1 MHHGQVAP
9 TLLGVRSLHG
19 STGCDSALAPTLLA
33 PGPGLA
39 ARGNDLPFMSPDD
52 HSEANGSG
60 SVLELRRV
68 SGQARAIWGLVPFG
82 LKLGLGGAAIMM
94 VMASACS
101 TLIPLLV
108 GLLVDGVQSDA
119 GQARHA
125 TFLQLAGRYLSL
137 IGGALLSREV
147 LNVGRRY
154 LVENTCALTERNL
167 TTELVSHLL
176 RVDLATLANHRV
188 GALDN
193 RISRSVEG
201 VVRFL
206 RLAFIDFLPAL
217 LTGLLA
223 LSTAVW
229 KKSVLGLVTACGI
242 PISILLTQR
251 QLVSQKG
258 IRLRLMRLG
267 EEMAGMI
274 VEQLGGVEYIRAAHT
289 EGVEARRLERV
300 ATERCD
306 RSVRHHFVMSL
317 FGCSKALN
325 EGVFHVV
332 VLAFAVY
339 YARLGEISVGDILS
353 LSMLFTGVMA
363 PLNEIHRV
371 IDEGHESSLRARDF
385 LEMLEEPVDSSYE
398 VCAPLRPQFA
408 TGRPAIVVKN
418 LQVDLSSLRG
428 SAVRALRDVSFEV
441 MYGET
446 IGIAGRSGS
455 GKSTCAKV
463 LLNMIHPNG
472 GEVLIGGVPLADI
485 PRDELARLFGYVSQQ
500 PFVFAGTVEENIA
513 YGPAKAT
520 AEDVRRVASMAHIH
534 HEISHMPRGY
544 QAQLT
549 EQGRNLSGGQRQRLA
564 LARTLLHEPPI
575 LIFDEATS
583 ALDNISERYV
593 QRELD
598 MKRAD
603 RTILLIAHR
612 LSTLRHTD
620 RILVFDGGR
629 IVETGSFGQLLKAGG
644 IFSELARSAR
654 E

>member
-1 MHHGQVAP
+1 
-9 TLLGVRSLHG
+9 
-19 STGCDSALAPTLLA
+19 
-33 PGPGLA
+33 
-39 ARGNDLPFMSPDD
+39 
-52 HSEANGSG
+52 
-60 SVLELRRV
+60 
-68 SGQARAIWGLVPFG
+68 
-82 LKLGLGGAAIMM
+82 MM
-94 VMASACS
+94 ILASACG
-101 TLIPLLV
+101 TVVPLLV
-108 GLLVDGVQSDA
+108 GLLVDAVQSDA
-119 GQARHA
+119 GHDRHA
-125 TFLQLAGRYLSL
+125 TFLQLAGQYLSL
-137 IGGALLSREV
+137 IGAALLLREV

-154 LVENTCALTERNL
+154 LIENTCARTERDL
-167 TTELVSHLL
+167 TVQLVSHLL
-176 RVDLATLANHRV
+176 RVDLATLGNYRV

-201 VVRFL
+201 VVRFV
-206 RLAFIDFLPAL
+206 RLAFLDFLPAL
-217 LTGLLA
+217 LTGLFA

-229 KKSVLGLVTACGI
+229 KKPVLGLVMASVI
-242 PISILLTQR
+242 PVSILLTRR
-251 QLVSQKG
+251 QLISQQG

-267 EEMAGMI
+267 EEMDGMI
-274 VEQLGGVEYIRAAHT
+274 VEQLGGVECIRAAHT

-306 RSVRHHFVMSL
+306 RAVRHHFVMSL
-317 FGCSKALN
+317 FGCSKTFN

-339 YARLGEISVGDILS
+339 YARLGAISVGDILS
-353 LSMLFTGVMA
+353 LSMLFAGVMA

-385 LEMLEEPVDSSYE
+385 LEMLEEPMDSSYQ
-398 VCAPLRPQFA
+398 VSAPLRPRFDA
-408 TGRPAIVVKN
+408 GRPAIVVKN
-418 LQVDLSSLRG
+418 LQVDLSSMRG
-428 SAVRALRDVSFEV
+428 SAVRALHDISFEV
-441 MYGET
+441 MVGET

-463 LLNMIHPNG
+463 LLNMVHPNA

-500 PFVFAGTVEENIA
+500 PFVFAGTVEQNIA
-513 YGPAKAT
+513 YGPAEAT
-520 AEDVRRVASMAHIH
+520 ADDVRRVASMAHIH
-534 HEISHMPRGY
+534 HEIAHMPRGY
-544 QAQLT
+544 QAQLA

-575 LIFDEATS
+575 LLFDEATS

-598 MKRAD
+598 RKRAG

-620 RILVFDGGR
+620 RILVFEGGR
-629 IVETGSFGQLLKAGG
+629 IAETGNYTQLLKAGG
-644 IFSELARSAR
+644 LFSELARSAHD
-654 E
+654 